1 MPADSAGGGTPLWS
15 LDGAPPDYV
24 LTGVRAVLPDRVL
37 DDARIVVRG
46 GLIAEVAP
54 RRGVRGDVDGGGL
67 LVVPGL
73 VDVHSDALERE
84 RAPRPTAVL
93 PWDFAIASFEGRL
106 VGAGVTT
113 AFHGAGFQHE
123 HARGVRRE
131 PEAALELARA
141 VDDARVVDTG
151 RVGCSGR
158 LDHRVLH
165 RLDVTS
171 APGQAALRERLA
183 SLPVAPDL
191 AGATTAGTTTAGAT
205 TAGATAA
212 GTAGDPPPLVS
223 HEDHTPGQGQYADP
237 EQLVRYIVGEDGLTP
252 EDARQ
257 RVATLQ
263 ATRAGAHVEHDGA
276 LGWLG
281 DLARAGRIRLMG
293 HDPDTVEAV
302 EAVEALA
309 ARGAVAAEFPTTL
322 VAAREARARGLL
334 VVAGAPNALRGA
346 SHSGNVS
353 AAQLLAEGLVDALAS
368 DYLPSALLGA
378 VARIVRDRTCD
389 LPAAVHLVTAGPAAV
404 AGFTDRGALRPGLRA
419 DLALVEDRR
428 GPWPQVIATL
438 TACLSPPTESSRG

>member
-37 DDARIVVRG
+37 DDARVVVRG

-252 EDARQ
+252 DDARQ
-257 RVATLQ
+257 RVAALQ
-263 ATRAGAHVEHDGA
+263 ATRAGAHVERDGA
-276 LGWLG
+276 LAWLG

-302 EAVEALA
+302 EALE

>member
-1 MPADSAGGGTPLWS
+1 MPADSGSGERPLWS

-46 GLIAEVAP
+46 GLIEEVAP
-54 RRGVRGDVDGGGL
+54 RRGVCGDVDGGGL

-73 VDVHSDALERE
+73 VDVHTDALERE

-113 AFHGAGFQHE
+113 ALHGAGFQHE

-131 PEAALELARA
+131 PAAALELARA
-141 VDDARVVDTG
+141 VDDTRVVDDERVGRSG
-151 RVGCSGR
+151 RV
-158 LDHRVLH
+158 DHRVLH

-171 APGQAALRERLA
+171 APGQAALRERLE

-191 AGATTAGTTTAGAT
+191 AGATDAGAT
-205 TAGATAA
+205 DAGA
-212 GTAGDPPPLVS
+212 AGDPPPLVS
-223 HEDHTPGQGQYADP
+223 HEDHTPGQGQHADP

-276 LGWLG
+276 LAWLG

-334 VVAGAPNALRGA
+334 VVAGAPNALLRGA

-378 VARIVRDRTCD
+378 VARIVRDGTCD

-404 AGFTDRGALRPGLRA
+404 AGFTDRGALTPGLRA

-428 GPWPQVIATL
+428 GPWPQVIGTL
-438 TACLSPPTESSRG
+438 RACVGPPTEPPRG

>member
-191 AGATTAGTTTAGAT
+191 AGATTAGA
-205 TAGATAA
+205 
-212 GTAGDPPPLVS
+212 AGDPPPLVS

-252 EDARQ
+252 DDARQ
-257 RVATLQ
+257 RVAALQ
-263 ATRAGAHVEHDGA
+263 ATRAGAHVERDGA
-276 LGWLG
+276 LAWLG

-302 EAVEALA
+302 EALE

>member
-141 VDDARVVDTG
+141 VDDTRVVDDERVGRSG
-151 RVGCSGR
+151 RV
-158 LDHRVLH
+158 DHRVLH

-171 APGQAALRERLA
+171 APGQAALRERLE

-191 AGATTAGTTTAGAT
+191 AGATDAGAT
-205 TAGATAA
+205 DA

-252 EDARQ
+252 DDARQ
-257 RVATLQ
+257 RVAALQ
-263 ATRAGAHVEHDGA
+263 ATRAGAHVERDGA
-276 LGWLG
+276 LAWLG

-302 EAVEALA
+302 EALE

>member
-37 DDARIVVRG
+37 DDARVVVRG

-205 TAGATAA
+205 TAG
-212 GTAGDPPPLVS
+212 TAGDPPPLVS

-252 EDARQ
+252 DDARQ
-257 RVATLQ
+257 RVAALQ
-263 ATRAGAHVEHDGA
+263 ATRAGAHVERDGA
-276 LGWLG
+276 LAWLG

-302 EAVEALA
+302 EALE

>member
-205 TAGATAA
+205 TAGTTAA

-276 LGWLG
+276 LAWLG

-302 EAVEALA
+302 EALE

>member
-1 MPADSAGGGTPLWS
+1 MNGFS
-15 LDGAPPDYV
+15 
-24 LTGVRAVLPDRVL
+24 VRHV
-37 DDARIVVRG
+37 
-46 GLIAEVAP
+46 
-54 RRGVRGDVDGGGL
+54 
-67 LVVPGL
+67 
-73 VDVHSDALERE
+73 
-84 RAPRPTAVL
+84 TAVL
-93 PWDFAIASFEGRL
+93 PHGVVEDATIVVEDGVIASIAERGPAPSGALDGRGRLCLPGFVDTHSDGLEKELQPRPGVRFPMDFAVRSFEGR
-106 VGAGVTT
+106 VRAAGITT
-113 AFHGAGFQHE
+113 MFHGVGFEDDHDYGRTVVLANEFCDALESLAASGHALVDHRILYRLDARDPAGL
-123 HARGVRRE
+123 AALVRRLSDRR
-131 PEAALELARA
+131 PDGAL
-141 VDDARVVDTG
+141 
-151 RVGCSGR
+151 
-158 LDHRVLH
+158 
-165 RLDVTS
+165 
-171 APGQAALRERLA
+171 
-183 SLPVAPDL
+183 
-191 AGATTAGTTTAGAT
+191 
-205 TAGATAA
+205 
-212 GTAGDPPPLVS
+212 PLVS
-223 HEDHTPGQGQYADP
+223 FEDHTPGQGQYADP

-252 EDARQ
+252 DDARQ
-257 RVATLQ
+257 RVAALQ
-263 ATRAGAHVEHDGA
+263 ATRAGAHVERDGA
-276 LGWLG
+276 LAWLG

>member
-205 TAGATAA
+205 TAG
-212 GTAGDPPPLVS
+212 TAGDPPPLVP

>member
-205 TAGATAA
+205 TAGTTAA

-252 EDARQ
+252 DDARQ
-257 RVATLQ
+257 RVAALQ
-263 ATRAGAHVEHDGA
+263 ATRAGAHVERDGA
-276 LGWLG
+276 LAWLG

-302 EAVEALA
+302 EALE